1 MPGNDNMMGN
11 EPTPEELA
19 AMEAMEMR
27 AKEQKAA
34 LEEAHEALTEALAAT
49 LNTQEALD
57 TANTAHT
64 ALTTAIAA
72 AADVSAADKAKYE
85 NAASA
90 AMGTIAS
97 AQKIFDAAKA
107 EAARK
112 QAEADAKALNE
123 MAMKLNTAIVVSRP
137 VSGNTQGG
145 AVTVSNESYTA
156 GSGVEISSTPF
167 HINDQERPAS
177 GTANPVVIGDSM
189 VTLQRVTDGTWGQA
203 VNRELKL
210 TDQPVASLGGWQGKR
225 YERKGADGNVLDTA
239 VIYTNQGASEL
250 QPFATKHAGII
261 ESTGDNIGAVLQ
273 SNFVN
278 LKPMSLKEDE
288 FRSTPGTKT
297 HELAAGSTA
306 SHIIVSG
313 TLDGA
318 QGQFR
323 CAADATCT
331 SSGGPEGSTLLSES
345 WFFVPAAGAMA
356 TPTPDTR
363 YAGFGW
369 WAQGDSN
376 GADGLYVVVREHAA
390 QGAKFVLSEGG
401 ESVNGVTQTTGAE
414 VITAFKG
421 LSGTGH
427 LQRARGRQGR
437 HVRAA

>member
-1 MPGNDNMMGN
+1 MAGNDNMTGN
-11 EPTPEELA
+11 EPTPEEMA

-57 TANTAHT
+57 AANTAHT
-64 ALTTAIAA
+64 ALTTAIAG

-123 MAMKLNTAIVVSRP
+123 MAMKLNAAIVVSRP

-145 AVTVSNESYTA
+145 AVTTDNISYGA
-156 GSGVEISSTPF
+156 GSGVEISSNPF
-167 HINDQERPAS
+167 RSDDSDRPAS
-177 GTANPVVIGDSM
+177 GAANPVVIGDSM
-189 VTLQRVTDGTWGQA
+189 VTLQRVTDGAWTDA

-210 TDQPVASLGGWQGKR
+210 TDQPVASLGGWSGKR

-239 VIYTNQGASEL
+239 VIYTNQSASESEL
-250 QPFATKHAGII
+250 FATKYAGII
-261 ESTGDNIGAVLQ
+261 NDEGIVPNASLVT
-273 SNFVN
+273 
-278 LKPMSLKEDE
+278 LKPMASE
-288 FRSTPGTKT
+288 FRTTPGTRT
-297 HELAAGSTA
+297 HKLEAGDTTST
-306 SHIIVSG
+306 HITVRG

-323 CAADATCT
+323 CAAAATCT
-331 SSGGPEGSTLLSES
+331 SSGGSEGSTLLSGG
-345 WFFVPAAGAMA
+345 WFFVPAAGA
-356 TPTPDTR
+356 
-363 YAGFGW
+363 
-369 WAQGDSN
+369 
-376 GADGLYVVVREHAA
+376 
-390 QGAKFVLSEGG
+390 
-401 ESVNGVTQTTGAE
+401 
-414 VITAFKG
+414 
-421 LSGTGH
+421 
-427 LQRARGRQGR
+427 
-437 HVRAA
+437 